1 VGGTRQRLD
10 LSVAKV
16 LGSAFAAV
24 TAAVV
29 TSFAGVAGTVV
40 GAAVV
45 SVVATVGTAA
55 YTHSLNRAKE
65 RMRTVQAAQGRVRA
79 GGAGGAGGSTT
90 TTPAPAP
97 SRTPRLATW
106 AVAGAAVLVFLLS
119 MGAVS
124 AFELVA
130 GRPLSSLLG
139 RHHDRSGTSVGR
151 VFGGGSAARKVPS
164 KPPSTE
170 PSTKPSPG
178 ARISPSA
185 GPSVGVVPSP
195 APAPSP
201 SGPVRPSRSP
211 APAPPAPSPS

>member
-1 VGGTRQRLD
+1 M
-10 LSVAKV
+10 AKV
-16 LGSAFAAV
+16 LGSALAAV

-79 GGAGGAGGSTT
+79 GGAGGSTT
-90 TTPAPAP
+90 TTPAP
-97 SRTPRLATW
+97 SRTFRLATW

-130 GRPLSSLLG
+130 GQPLSSLLG

-178 ARISPSA
+178 ARVSPSA

>member
-16 LGSAFAAV
+16 LGSALAAV

-79 GGAGGAGGSTT
+79 GGAGGSTT
-90 TTPAPAP
+90 TTPAP

-130 GRPLSSLLG
+130 GQPLSSLLG

-170 PSTKPSPG
+170 PSTKPSPQ
-178 ARISPSA
+178 ARVSPPA

>member
-1 VGGTRQRLD
+1 M
-10 LSVAKV
+10 AKV
-16 LGSAFAAV
+16 LGSALAAV

-40 GAAVV
+40 GAALV

-79 GGAGGAGGSTT
+79 GGAGGSTT
-90 TTPAPAP
+90 TTPAP
-97 SRTPRLATW
+97 SRTFRLATW

-130 GRPLSSLLG
+130 GQPLSSLLG

-170 PSTKPSPG
+170 PLPKPSPG

-185 GPSVGVVPSP
+185 GPSVGVAPSP

>member
-1 VGGTRQRLD
+1 M
-10 LSVAKV
+10 AKV
-16 LGSAFAAV
+16 LGSALAAV

-40 GAAVV
+40 GAALV

-79 GGAGGAGGSTT
+79 GGAGGSTT
-90 TTPAPAP
+90 TTPAP
-97 SRTPRLATW
+97 SRTFRLATW

-130 GRPLSSLLG
+130 GQPLSSLLG

-170 PSTKPSPG
+170 PSTKRSPQ
-178 ARISPSA
+178 ARVSPPA
-185 GPSVGVVPSP
+185 GPSVGVAPSP

>member
-1 VGGTRQRLD
+1 M
-10 LSVAKV
+10 AKV
-16 LGSAFAAV
+16 LGSALAAV

-65 RMRTVQAAQGRVRA
+65 RMRTVQAAHGRIR
-79 GGAGGAGGSTT
+79 AGGAGGSTT

-97 SRTPRLATW
+97 SRTFRLATW

-130 GRPLSSLLG
+130 GQPLSSLLG

-170 PSTKPSPG
+170 PSTKRSPQ
-178 ARISPSA
+178 ARVSPSA

-201 SGPVRPSRSP
+201 SGPVRPSRAPQRRPRPLHRRPESP
-211 APAPPAPSPS
+211 ADG

>member
-1 VGGTRQRLD
+1 M
-10 LSVAKV
+10 AKV
-16 LGSAFAAV
+16 LGSALAAV

-79 GGAGGAGGSTT
+79 GGAGGSTT
-90 TTPAPAP
+90 TTPAP
-97 SRTPRLATW
+97 SRTFRLATW

-130 GRPLSSLLG
+130 GQPLSSLLG

-170 PSTKPSPG
+170 PSTEPSTKPSPQ
-178 ARISPSA
+178 ARVSPPA
-185 GPSVGVVPSP
+185 GPSVGVAPSP